1 MILDVDGFL
10 DDGKADEGMETLYD
24 DDNTSKKTKVLSPC
38 KGLIIF

>member
-24 DDNTSKKTKVLSPC
+24 YDTSKKN
-38 KGLIIF
+38 